1 MEGAAGMDSSNSVDN
16 LEGDPVVGGA
26 QNWAVEAA
34 KEAEVFHKEAEAYL
48 GVEVD
53 SIAHH

>member
-26 QNWAVEAA
+26 QNWGGGGCEGGGS
-34 KEAEVFHKEAEAYL
+34 L
-48 GVEVD
+48 P
-53 SIAHH
+53 